1 MRKIGFIGAYDKTD
15 LILYLARILS
25 ASGKKILFID
35 STITQKAK
43 YVVPEISP
51 VKSYVTNFEN
61 IDVAV
66 GFEDYFGIKEYLGM
80 PAHADMGYDYAFID
94 IDDAQKLDSFQIDP
108 EDVNYFIT
116 SFDLYSLK
124 KGLEILSALRDKLKL
139 TKVLFTREA
148 LQEEDDYLNFLSM
161 GYKIEWDDDIVYFP
175 LEVGDQSV
183 TIENQRVSK
192 IKYKRLS
199 AQYRDNLLYM
209 LEQIVGDKEYSTVK
223 KVYKQLEKEKIMKKV
238 IHKAD
243 TRGHSQYDWL
253 DSYHTFS
260 FDEYFD
266 SDRINFGALRV
277 LNDDKVAPGEGF
289 QTHPHKNME
298 IISIPLKG
306 HLQHGDSK
314 KNSRIITV
322 GEIQTMSAGTGIFH
336 SEVNASPVEP
346 VEFLQIWIM
355 PRERNTHP
363 VYKDFSIKELERP
376 NELAVI
382 VSPDG
387 STPASL
393 LQDTWFSIGKV
404 EAGKKLGYH
413 LHQSH
418 GGVYIFLIEG
428 EIVVDGEV
436 LKRRDGM
443 GVYDTKSFELET
455 LKDSHILLI
464 EVPM

>member
-1 MRKIGFIGAYDKTD
+1 
-15 LILYLARILS
+15 
-25 ASGKKILFID
+25 
-35 STITQKAK
+35 
-43 YVVPEISP
+43 
-51 VKSYVTNFEN
+51 
-61 IDVAV
+61 
-66 GFEDYFGIKEYLGM
+66 
-80 PAHADMGYDYAFID
+80 
-94 IDDAQKLDSFQIDP
+94 
-108 EDVNYFIT
+108 
-116 SFDLYSLK
+116 
-124 KGLEILSALRDKLKL
+124 
-139 TKVLFTREA
+139 
-148 LQEEDDYLNFLSM
+148 
-161 GYKIEWDDDIVYFP
+161 
-175 LEVGDQSV
+175 
-183 TIENQRVSK
+183 
-192 IKYKRLS
+192 
-199 AQYRDNLLYM
+199 
-209 LEQIVGDKEYSTVK
+209 
-223 KVYKQLEKEKIMKKV
+223 MKKV
-238 IHKAD
+238 VDRASS
-243 TRGHSQYDWL
+243 RGYFDHGWL
-253 DSYHTFS
+253 KTYHTFS
-260 FDEYFD
+260 FADYYNPT
-266 SDRINFGALRV
+266 RVHFGALRV
-277 LNDDKVAPGEGF
+277 LNDDWVAPSQGF
-289 QTHPHKNME
+289 GAHPHKNME

-443 GVYDTKSFELET
+443 GIYDTKSFELET